1 MSNIDIDSES
11 SPDNVVPLDP
21 LDVIP
26 QINESKD
33 TKKQKSLVH
42 KYFTLNKIHNRYYC
56 NHCDKNYKVSKNGS
70 TSSLWKHI
78 KSKHDD
84 LYLEINQITD
94 ALNKLE
100 ISEYEKEHIKTEL
113 QKIPG
118 KFSFTLDGWTS
129 RNQLSFL
136 GITIHWITSNW
147 KLKST
152 VLDFFHIEGPHSG
165 ENIASKFFEILK
177 EFNLLPKILGVS
189 TDNASNMNKMLSK
202 FEQICKYEGFKFD
215 AKNQHVRCLVHI
227 INLAVQIILKTLKE
241 EVPGNENEILQ
252 ENISTNTLGVIAKVR
267 IY

>member
-1 MSNIDIDSES
+1 MDARDDRKLGEQTGDEKIFIFTQES
-11 SPDNVVPLDP
+11 FR
-21 LDVIP
+21 
-26 QINESKD
+26 KD
-33 TKKQKSLVH
+33 LV
-42 KYFTLNKIHNRYYC
+42 YWITDDDQPFTDTIHN
-56 NHCDKNYKVSKNGS
+56 DI
-70 TSSLWKHI
+70 I
-78 KSKHDD
+78 KIFDS
-84 LYLEINQITD
+84 
-94 ALNKLE
+94 
-100 ISEYEKEHIKTEL
+100 EKEHIKTEL

-252 ENISTNTLGVIAKVR
+252 ENISTNTLGVIAKLTQNFY
-267 IY
+267 IIDI